1 MAEGVGFL
9 DLHRRPMKSL
19 LTTRGVG
26 QICYWAILGYIGR
39 RNPKGRFNRPSRP
52 SPAAVGVGPTV
63 RHAQETWRHVRP
75 WEAFWLYKSQWT
87 MMMMTIP
94 QLWETNPWF
103 LTAPR
108 IFGSMVGWAMW
119 GLCPLS
125 TVAVEK
131 RLKMWQQNLSGFY
144 HGWWWR
150 IHRPRHLSLLVFV
163 TSHVWKREKIAMLDP
178 LSKFRDAGGGPKKEK
193 SDRPPHWWFK
203 PLCFLLMTHLLYL
216 LFHLFHLFGDLIWLV
231 YLVMWFSCTF
241 LDLPRI
247 RHRVRRATDRSS
259 RRRRCHPKSGRRGC
273 HWLRKNAGKPWIYQ
287 PNNAKYE
294 GWSCMNGNCTG
305 NGFLV

>member
-26 QICYWAILGYIGR
+26 QICYWAISGEGIPRVDSTDQADQADQAQQLLVLGPRFAMLKRPGVMCVPGKPSGSINPNGR
-39 RNPKGRFNRPSRP
+39 
-52 SPAAVGVGPTV
+52 
-63 RHAQETWRHVRP
+63 
-75 WEAFWLYKSQWT
+75 WL
-87 MMMMTIP
+87 MTIP

-178 LSKFRDAGGGPKKEK
+178 LSKFRDAGGGAKEREKWSPTTLMIQASLFSPHDTFTIFIVPSLSSFWWLDMTCLSCHVVFLHFLGSSSDSAPGASCDRSKLSSSKVPPQIWAKGMSLAQKKRRK
-193 SDRPPHWWFK
+193 A
-203 PLCFLLMTHLLYL
+203 M
-216 LFHLFHLFGDLIWLV
+216 
-231 YLVMWFSCTF
+231 
-241 LDLPRI
+241 DLP
-247 RHRVRRATDRSS
+247 
-259 RRRRCHPKSGRRGC
+259 
-273 HWLRKNAGKPWIYQ
+273 
-287 PNNAKYE
+287 AK
-294 GWSCMNGNCTG
+294 
-305 NGFLV
+305 